1 MKDADKYIDME
12 NIKVSIE
19 LMSADA
25 KLPRYANP
33 YDSGMD
39 VYVSEEIIIRPMETV
54 LVKTGLKFAIP
65 EGYEIQ
71 VRPRSGISLNTPLR
85 IPNSPGTIDSGYRDE
100 LCIIVQN
107 TSETGTEEIHTIR
120 DKGNKK
126 GIYKILKGDKICQIV
141 LSKVPR
147 MDLEIVGSVKEI
159 GNDRKGGFGSSGHS

>member
-1 MKDADKYIDME
+1 ME
-12 NIKVSIE
+12 NVKVSIE
-19 LMSADA
+19 LLSEDA
-25 KLPRYANP
+25 KMPKYANP
-33 YDSGMD
+33 FDSGMD
-39 VYVSEEIIIRPMETV
+39 IYVSEEIIIKPRETV

-65 EGYEIQ
+65 EGYELQI
-71 VRPRSGISLNTPLR
+71 RPRSGISLNTPLR

-107 TSETGTEEIHTIR
+107 TSETMSEEIHTIR

-126 GIYKILKGDKICQIV
+126 GIYKILKGDKICQMV

-147 MDLEIVGSVKEI
+147 MDLEIVDSVKEI

>member
-1 MKDADKYIDME
+1 ME
-12 NIKVSIE
+12 NVKVSIE
-19 LMSADA
+19 LLTEDA
-25 KLPRYANP
+25 KMPQYANP

-39 VYVSEEIIIRPMETV
+39 IYASEEIIIKPMETV

-65 EGYEIQ
+65 EGYELQ

-107 TSETGTEEIHTIR
+107 TSETMSEEIHTIR

-147 MDLEIVGSVKEI
+147 IEMEIVDSVKEI